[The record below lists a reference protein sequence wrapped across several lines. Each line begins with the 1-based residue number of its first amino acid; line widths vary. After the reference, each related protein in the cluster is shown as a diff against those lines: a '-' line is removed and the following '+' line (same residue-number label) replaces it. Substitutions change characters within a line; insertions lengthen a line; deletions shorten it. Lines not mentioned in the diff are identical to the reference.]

1 MPAKKM
7 SKWEDN
13 SIQFPR
19 LIAEAEAAGLWCD
32 KVGVQLMCESMDLDT
47 EEVFEIIER
56 AQTVWDKIVADI
68 P

>member
-1 MPAKKM
+1 
-7 SKWEDN
+7 
-13 SIQFPR
+13 
-19 LIAEAEAAGLWCD
+19 LWCD

>member
-1 MPAKKM
+1 MPKKM